1 MSQPEITV
9 DDTSGGGGEASAA
22 APSVQ
27 ITEIPSSPKICIE
40 TPTIEAPS
48 FTITDDAVA
57 SDPVKLMKEGNFNAA
72 PPGLG
77 VPGKAD
83 SKTSRISA
91 RFRAVGNLV
100 SEKIRERPFYD
111 RFIYHQA
118 PMIRVNQSF
127 L

>member
-27 ITEIPSSPKICIE
+27 ITETTSSPKIGIE
-40 TPTIEAPS
+40 TPTIAPS

-77 VPGKAD
+77 VPSKAD
-83 SKTSRISA
+83 SQTSRISA

-100 SEKIRERPFYD
+100 SEKNTGIT
-111 RFIYHQA
+111 
-118 PMIRVNQSF
+118 F

>member
-9 DDTSGGGGEASAA
+9 DDTSGGGEASAA

-27 ITEIPSSPKICIE
+27 ITETTSPPQIGIE

-48 FTITDDAVA
+48 FTITEDAVA
-57 SDPVKLMKEGNFNAA
+57 SDPVKLMKEGSFNAA

-83 SKTSRISA
+83 SQTSRISA

-100 SEKIRERPFYD
+100 S
-111 RFIYHQA
+111 
-118 PMIRVNQSF
+118 MIGTIGMHFFMTFSS
-127 L
+127 LW